1 MKSGAFFVW
10 NVKEKEGEEMKIT
23 CVCCSREINLDHKVF
38 ENYAGP
44 IKCFRCGS
52 LMQVRTEEG
61 KLSSLVL
68 SPSPKPRPERKVSWQ
83 RA

>member
-1 MKSGAFFVW
+1 MNSDAFFVW
-10 NVKEKEGEEMKIT
+10 NVKEKEGKAMKIT
-23 CVCCSREINLDHKVF
+23 CVCCAREINLDHKVF

-61 KLSSLVL
+61 NLSSLVL
-68 SPSPKPRPERKVSWQ
+68 APSEEPRPEKEVSWQ

>member
-1 MKSGAFFVW
+1 
-10 NVKEKEGEEMKIT
+10 MKIT
-23 CVCCSREINLDHKVF
+23 CVCCAREINLDHKVF

-61 KLSSLVL
+61 SVSSLVL
-68 SPSPKPRPERKVSWQ
+68 SPHEDEQPARKAVSSEYLGQ
-83 RA
+83 EPGLKGPL

>member
-1 MKSGAFFVW
+1 MPSDAFFAR
-10 NVKEKEGEEMKIT
+10 NITEKEAKAMKIK
-23 CVCCSREINLDHKVF
+23 CACCAREINLDHKVF
-38 ENYAGP
+38 ENYDGP

-61 KLSSLVL
+61 NLSSLAL
-68 SPSPKPRPERKVSWQ
+68 SPSEEPLSQKKVSWQ